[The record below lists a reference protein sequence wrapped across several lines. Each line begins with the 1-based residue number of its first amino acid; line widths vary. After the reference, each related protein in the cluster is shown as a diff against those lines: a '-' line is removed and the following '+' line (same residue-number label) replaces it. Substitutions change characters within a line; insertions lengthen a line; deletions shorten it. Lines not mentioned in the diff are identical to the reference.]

1 MGAHLVPGPGLNASR
16 LGRQSSR
23 HAPRILLSLCY
34 RDGTGS
40 TERYT
45 DLPKSAQ
52 LEGNGARP
60 QNAGR
65 LSLERFC
72 SSRIILPDA

>member
-1 MGAHLVPGPGLNASR
+1 MGAHLVPGPGLSASR
-16 LGRQSSR
+16 LGQQSSR
-23 HAPRILLSLCY
+23 HAPGILLCY

-60 QNAGR
+60 QTAGP